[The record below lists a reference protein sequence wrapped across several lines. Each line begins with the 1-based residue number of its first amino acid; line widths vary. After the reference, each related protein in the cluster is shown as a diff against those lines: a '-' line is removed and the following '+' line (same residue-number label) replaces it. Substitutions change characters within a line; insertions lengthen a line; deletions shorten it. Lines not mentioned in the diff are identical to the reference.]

1 MFSASNGIAD
11 GVREERA
18 AMHDRAMDWRQR
30 RLHHKVDSLQQE
42 LEREHEARRV
52 LADAIASTGRT
63 KRSHGILRLLVVG
76 GGAYVLGTRAGRE
89 RFDQMAGWVRGVR
102 DRVMTTARGVRE
114 ETAQAA
120 SQVRDVA
127 ADTARTVG
135 EDMKATAAQIRAN
148 TIQGA
153 RQVSDETGDAAK
165 RLKKDLAPANDTVE
179 V

>member
-11 GVREERA
+11 GIRGERA
-18 AMHDRAMDWRQR
+18 AMHDRSMDWRQR
-30 RLHHKVDSLQQE
+30 RLHQKVDSLQHE
-42 LEREHEARRV
+42 LDREQEARRA
-52 LADAIASTGRT
+52 LADAIGGKGRT
-63 KRSHGILRLLVVG
+63 KRSHGLLRLVVVG
-76 GGAYVLGTRAGRE
+76 GGAYILGTRAGRE

-102 DRVMTTARGVRE
+102 DRAMTTARGVRD

-148 TIQGA
+148 TVQGA
-153 RQVSDETGDAAK
+153 RQVSDEASDAAK